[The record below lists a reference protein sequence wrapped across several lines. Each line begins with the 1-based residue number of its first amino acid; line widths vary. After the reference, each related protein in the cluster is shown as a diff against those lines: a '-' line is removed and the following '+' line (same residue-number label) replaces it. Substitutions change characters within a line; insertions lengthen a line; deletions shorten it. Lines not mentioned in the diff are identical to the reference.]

1 MFFFWVFVVVAL
13 FVLTLWAV
21 TVAGRLRPA
30 DEAVVA
36 AAGQASQPLAVAFV
50 VLLTAALLGALAWA
64 GFMAWHMTGGWRGWM
79 PHMGWTGNPVAQTP
93 VVTEAQE
100 VTVRM
105 RGGRLRAQRPYRP
118 AGGGGDLGQRGPGAA
133 LRDREGL
140 VVGYRVVRRRRI
152 ASSLLLAARCVGVRL
167 CDPPGDGGCDP
178 RAAGVAAGVPP
189 PVRCR

>member
-30 DEAVVA
+30 GEAVVA

-105 RGGRLRAQRPYRP
+105 RGDAFVPS
-118 AGGGGDLGQRGPGAA
+118 DLTVRPGAVVIWVNEDPVPHSA
-133 LRDREGL
+133 TAKDWSWDTGLFGAGESRRLSFSQPGVWEYVCVIHPGMEG
-140 VVGYRVVRRRRI
+140 VIRVQP
-152 ASSLLLAARCVGVRL
+152 A
-167 CDPPGDGGCDP
+167 
-178 RAAGVAAGVPP
+178 
-189 PVRCR
+189 